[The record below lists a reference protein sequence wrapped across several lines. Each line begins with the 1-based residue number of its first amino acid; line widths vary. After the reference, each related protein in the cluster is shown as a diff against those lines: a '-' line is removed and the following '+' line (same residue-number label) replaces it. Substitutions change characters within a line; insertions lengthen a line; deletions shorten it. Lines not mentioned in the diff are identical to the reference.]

1 MPPVK
6 MKGVAKPKNSKKTI
20 KRLLHYLGEFKFLI
34 VVLLF
39 VTFISVG
46 ASVLGDTLIKP
57 ALNNYIIPLFTR
69 ATSGETLGIKDFF
82 PFIKMLCII
91 ACVFVL
97 GACATWGNARIMLHI
112 STRVLYKIRTD
123 LFHKMGTLPLRY
135 YDTHTHGELMSL
147 YTNDVDTLREMMSQT
162 LPQLITSVINV
173 VALFVMMS
181 ITSPILTILVVS
193 TLVLM
198 MFLATRVGKKSA
210 KAFREQQKN
219 IGNLNGYI
227 EEMIAGQ
234 KVVKVF
240 NHTEKCKEEFGILND
255 NLQEASTKANTFANI
270 LNPIMGNLS
279 HAQYALVAILG
290 AFLVIKGKSDIG
302 SIAAF
307 LQYTRSFSRPIT
319 MMSQQFNSILNALA
333 GAERIFNAIDEQSE
347 VDDGTIS
354 LVNAVEISA
363 GIGNSSGTSA
373 QKFSAEA
380 RKFSGTTGNFAVNV
394 ANSSGATAI
403 ASTGST
409 ENSAQTEKF
418 SASTEIRLVQSF
430 AKTGTWAW
438 KDGDKLTKLKGD
450 VDFSNVSFSYVP
462 QKEIL
467 HNINLHAKAGEKI
480 ALVGSTGSGK
490 TTITNLLTRFYD
502 IDDDKGQITYD
513 GIPIKKIAKSDL
525 RKSLGMVLQDTH
537 LFTGTIREN
546 IHYGNL
552 DASEKQILDAAK
564 LANADQF
571 IRHLENGYDT
581 VITGDGANLSQ
592 GQRQLLAI
600 ARAAIANP
608 PVLILDEAT
617 SSIDTRTEKL
627 IEKGMDHLMEGR
639 TVFVIAHRLSTVRN
653 AKEIIVL
660 EKGNIIE
667 RGNHETLM
675 AKQGRYYKLYT
686 GAFDLD

>member
-34 VVLLF
+34 VLLLF
-39 VTFISVG
+39 VTLISVG

-69 ATSGETLGIKDFF
+69 ATSGEVLTIKDFF

-97 GACATWGNARIMLHI
+97 GACATWGNSRIMLHI
-112 STRVLYKIRTD
+112 STNTLYKIRTD
-123 LFHKMGTLPLRY
+123 LFHKMETLPLKY

-173 VALFVMMS
+173 AALFVMMT
-181 ITSPILTILVVS
+181 ITSPLLTALVIL

-198 MFLATRVGKKSA
+198 MFLATKVGKKSA
-210 KAFREQQKN
+210 RAFRDQQKN

-240 NHTEKCKEEFGILND
+240 NHTKKCKEEFAVLND
-255 NLQEASTKANTFANI
+255 NLQESSTRANTFANI
-270 LNPIMGNLS
+270 LGPIMGNLS
-279 HAQYALVAILG
+279 HAQYALVAIVG
-290 AFLVIKGKSDIG
+290 ALLVIKGKSDIG

-347 VDDGTIS
+347 LDNGTIS
-354 LVNAVEISA
+354 LVNAVEISVPCDEDGVA
-363 GIGNSSGTSA
+363 DVAKGAADVTASSA
-373 QKFSAEA
+373 K
-380 RKFSGTTGNFAVNV
+380 
-394 ANSSGATAI
+394 SSNNPK
-403 ASTGST
+403 S
-409 ENSAQTEKF
+409 NKQ
-418 SASTEIRLVQSF
+418 IRLVQSF

-438 KDGDKLTKLKGD
+438 KDESKLTKLKGD

-467 HNINLHAKAGEKI
+467 HHIDLHAKAGEKI

-502 IDDDKGQITYD
+502 IDDDKGLITYD

-552 DASEKQILDAAK
+552 DASERQILDAAK

-653 AKEIIVL
+653 ANEIIVL

-675 AKQGRYYKLYT
+675 AQHGRYYKLYT
-686 GAFDLD
+686 GAFELD